1 MLQNVSC
8 GGWLTDADVSRWS
21 TGFNATTSTQ
31 EAERRAI
38 LGELL
43 GGLGEGS
50 WVMPRFQC
58 DYGYLITIGRNSFLN
73 YDAILMDCAP
83 ITIGDDAVIGAGAVV
98 TRDVPAKVFA
108 AGNPC
113 RVLKE
118 S

>member
-1 MLQNVSC
+1 VTEKERMLAGERYKDSDPELVAERRGCQSLV
-8 GGWLTDADVSRWS
+8 DR
-21 TGFNATTSTQ
+21 FNATTSTQ

-38 LGELL
+38 LGELF

-58 DYGYLITIGRNSFLN
+58 DYGYL
-73 YDAILMDCAP
+73 

-113 RVLKE
+113 RVIKE
-118 S
+118 L